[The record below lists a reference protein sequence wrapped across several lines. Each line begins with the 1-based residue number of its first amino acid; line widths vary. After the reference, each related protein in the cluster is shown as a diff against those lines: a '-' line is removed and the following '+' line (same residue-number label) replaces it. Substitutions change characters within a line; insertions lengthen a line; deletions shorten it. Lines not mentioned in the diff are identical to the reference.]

1 MLEVEQLLDQKGIKY
16 RLIELTGCAMTA
28 ADVTRYSKGDINVE
42 EICKTVIMRDKKEGC
57 YAFLLVGTDHVD
69 VIKARRLTGKNLQIA
84 SPVEVRDSANV
95 DPGAVC
101 PLTLRIPLII
111 DTRITALKH
120 VNFGSGHHLYGIEMK
135 TRDLLRVFSYTIA
148 DIAE

>member
-1 MLEVEQLLDQKGIKY
+1 MLEVERLLSGKGINY
-16 RLIELTGCAMTA
+16 RLMELTDCAMTV
-28 ADVTRYSKGDINVE
+28 ADVARYSKGDINVE
-42 EICKTVIMRDKKEGC
+42 EICKTVIMRDGKGGC
-57 YAFLLVGTDHVD
+57 YAFFLVGTDRVD
-69 VIKARRLTGKNLQIA
+69 VIKARRLTGKNLRIA
-84 SPVEVRDSANV
+84 NSAEVRDSAKV

-101 PLTLRIPLII
+101 PLTLRIPLIV

-135 TRDLLRVFSYTIA
+135 TCDLLSAFPCTIA